1 MTTIELDTMLSF
13 TGREHK
19 VSQQFLY
26 YYTDFECAKEILAPE
41 AITFTMTRID
51 YIPNRKGSGL
61 TNRCYEKAL
70 DRLFREQHINEVL
83 YQILAKVF
91 AEPVAIMSGRS
102 KFAPNKNIGKEIRPD
117 VYVID
122 FPVEQSGLYWAS
134 SSSREGNEA
143 DCCLEFSEKWIEDWS
158 GRKLFSCREC
168 YLREVLYENQAIETI
183 YQDLLQL
190 VCVCSNTDDDNLMK
204 SITAMVGAHLRKMQ
218 WYIKEGTQAPT
229 KEGRLILI
237 QPQKKETDFVLDNRL
252 PEIEVD
258 GQYCIQLSI
267 PPYVFSGISYNPH
280 TSSSDK
286 AAFQRFLDST
296 YPHALLKH

>member
-13 TGREHK
+13 TRREHK
-19 VSQQFLY
+19 VSQPFLY
-26 YYTDFECAKEILAPE
+26 YYTDFERAKEILAPE

-51 YIPNRKGSGL
+51 DFPNRKGSVL
-61 TNRCYEKAL
+61 TNRCYKKAL

-83 YQILAKVF
+83 YQILTKVS
-91 AEPVAIMSGRS
+91 AEPVVIMSGRS
-102 KFAPNKNIGKEIRPD
+102 ILSPDENIGKEIRPD

-122 FPVEQSGLYWAS
+122 FPAEQSGLYWAS

-143 DCCLEFSEKWIEDWS
+143 DCCLEFSGNWIEEWS
-158 GRKLFSCREC
+158 SPEPFSCRKC
-168 YLREVLYENQAIETI
+168 CLREVLYENQAIETI

-204 SITAMVGAHLRKMQ
+204 SITAMVGAHLRTMQ
-218 WYIKEGTQAPT
+218 RYIKEGTQAST

-258 GQYCIQLSI
+258 GQCCIQLSI

-296 YPHALLKH
+296 YPHALL